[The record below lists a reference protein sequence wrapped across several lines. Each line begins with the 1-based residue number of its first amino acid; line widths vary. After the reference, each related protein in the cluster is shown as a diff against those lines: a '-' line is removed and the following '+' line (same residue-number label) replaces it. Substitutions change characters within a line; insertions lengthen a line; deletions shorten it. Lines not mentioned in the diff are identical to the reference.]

1 MDVAVQYNVN
11 QPVSV
16 LFEIN
21 AKGNGLSGLP
31 INVYLNGNFVT
42 GTVSGNGGYISANV
56 GILMSGTYAMTVNFA
71 GNAQYAA
78 SSGSAQ
84 IRVAP
89 VQTQTPTTVTIN
101 VSPSMPRNVPETG
114 TVSVTNNVGQPVT
127 SGTVTLSGAA
137 SGTYTLSGSSV
148 SFTIPAQAAIG
159 PGEVVASYS
168 GSSSYL
174 PSTGYA
180 SFEILSA

>member
-1 MDVAVQYNVN
+1 MDVAVQYNVT

-42 GTVSGNGGYISANV
+42 GTVSGNGGFFSANV
-56 GILMSGTYAMTVNFA
+56 GVLMVGTYAMTVTFA
-71 GNAQYAA
+71 GNAQHAA

-89 VQTQTPTTVTIN
+89 VQTQTPVTIVFN
-101 VSPSMPRNVPETG
+101 APTTMVRGMSETG
-114 TVSVTNNVGQPVT
+114 TVNVVSDTGQSVD
-127 SGTVTLSGAA
+127 SGTITLSGAV
-137 SGTYTLSGSSV
+137 SGTYSLNGSPI
-148 SFTIPAQAAIG
+148 SFTIPAPSVAGGGAIG
-159 PGEVVASYS
+159 AVYS
-168 GSSSYL
+168 GSSQYL
-174 PSTGYA
+174 PTTTNFDYVVA
-180 SFEILSA
+180 